1 MEITEEQRKLAA
13 KFENEQNKKLKMQ
26 ADMIAQKE
34 KAKSEAEAVAK
45 FLLKQEIK
53 NRRTQLMIERGK
65 QRTQVNVEYVLG
77 K

>member
-34 KAKSEAEAVAK
+34 KAMSEAEAVAK
-45 FLLKQEIK
+45 YLLKQEIK
-53 NRRTQLMIERGK
+53 NRRTQLMIEKGK

>member
-1 MEITEEQRKLAA
+1 
-13 KFENEQNKKLKMQ
+13 
-26 ADMIAQKE
+26 MIAQKE